1 MKTGETKDAHIHLSL
16 TDLKIIKAL
25 RNGRKPLADVADEVG
40 LTLSTLRRRVQRM
53 QEDNAIQIICLV
65 DPFLIKGHSSAF
77 IGFKFEPDK
86 IHQGAKQI
94 ENLKGIVLSALVSGS
109 YDAMA
114 IAMFNEE
121 FTFQQFIMDEVL
133 KLEGLVGI
141 ETSLAIE
148 GGENYQLR
156 YVL

>member
-1 MKTGETKDAHIHLSL
+1 MTESRFHITA
-16 TDLKIIKAL
+16 TDLKIIQAL
-25 RNGRKPLADVADEVG
+25 KSGRRPLADVADEVG

-65 DPFLIKGHSSAF
+65 DPFLIQGASSAF
-77 IGFKFEPDK
+77 VGFKFEPDK
-86 IHQGAKQI
+86 IQQGARQI
-94 ENLKGIVLSALVSGS
+94 EKLRGVVISALVSGS

-114 IAMFNEE
+114 IAMFNDS